1 MQMQEL
7 SQNEIDE
14 RVAVL
19 KRFKTL
25 LVQQRDKFR
34 EYLSVLEKQQT
45 SIEEE
50 NTDALIAHT
59 ELEQQVVS
67 NIAGLQTVIVP
78 MSEMYSAI
86 RSSAPA
92 NETLALESI
101 QKDLAHLQSQ
111 VLAQNE
117 KNRSMLRVHIANI
130 QSQMERI
137 KNPYRGSRSVYAQK
151 QSVGSFVEVQA

>member
-1 MQMQEL
+1 MQEL

-25 LVQQRDKFR
+25 LKQQRDKFR

-45 SIEEE
+45 SITEE

-67 NIAGLQTVIVP
+67 NIAGLQKVIVP
-78 MSEMYSAI
+78 MVEMYSSI
-86 RSSAPA
+86 RCSAPE
-92 NETLALESI
+92 NETRALESI
-101 QKDLAHLQSQ
+101 QQDLDRLQSQ
-111 VLAQNE
+111 ILAQNE
-117 KNRSMLRVHIANI
+117 KNRSLLRIHIADI
-130 QSQMERI
+130 QKQMEHI
-137 KNPYRGSRSVYAQK
+137 KNPYRGNRSVYAQK

>member
-1 MQMQEL
+1 MQKL

-67 NIAGLQTVIVP
+67 NIAGLQKVIVP
-78 MSEMYSAI
+78 MAEMYSAI

-137 KNPYRGSRSVYAQK
+137 KNPYRGNRSVYAQK

>member
-1 MQMQEL
+1 MQGL

-45 SIEEE
+45 SIAEE

-67 NIAGLQTVIVP
+67 NIAGLQKVIVP
-78 MSEMYSAI
+78 MAEMYSSI
-86 RSSAPA
+86 RSSAP
-92 NETLALESI
+92 EHEKRALESI
-101 QKDLAHLQSQ
+101 QKDLDRLQSQ
-111 VLAQNE
+111 ILVQNE
-117 KNRSMLRVHIANI
+117 KNRSMLRVHIAQI
-130 QSQMERI
+130 QTQMKAL
-137 KNPYRGSRSVYAQK
+137 KNPYRGNRSVYAQK
-151 QSVGSFVEVQA
+151 QAVGSFVEVQA

>member
-45 SIEEE
+45 SIEKE

-67 NIAGLQTVIVP
+67 NIAGLQKVIVP

-137 KNPYRGSRSVYAQK
+137 KNPYRGNRSVYAQK

>member
-1 MQMQEL
+1 MQMQKL

-67 NIAGLQTVIVP
+67 NIAGLQKVIVP

-130 QSQMERI
+130 QSQMEHI

>member
-1 MQMQEL
+1 MQEL

-25 LVQQRDKFR
+25 LERQRDKFR

-45 SIEEE
+45 SITEE

-67 NIAGLQTVIVP
+67 NIAGLQKVIVP
-78 MSEMYSAI
+78 MAEMYSSI
-86 RSSAPA
+86 RCSAPE
-92 NETLALESI
+92 NETRALESI
-101 QKDLAHLQSQ
+101 QQDLDRLQSQ
-111 VLAQNE
+111 ILAQNE
-117 KNRSMLRVHIANI
+117 KNRSLLRIHIADI
-130 QSQMERI
+130 QKQMEHI
-137 KNPYRGSRSVYAQK
+137 KNPYRGNRSVYAQK

>member
-1 MQMQEL
+1 MQEL
-7 SQNEIDE
+7 SQNEINE

-25 LVQQRDKFR
+25 LERQRDKFR

-45 SIEEE
+45 SITEE

-67 NIAGLQTVIVP
+67 NIAGLQKVIVP
-78 MSEMYSAI
+78 MAEMYSSI
-86 RSSAPA
+86 RSSAEA
-92 NETLALESI
+92 DETRALESI
-101 QKDLAHLQSQ
+101 QKDLARLQSQ

-130 QSQMERI
+130 KTQMNRI
-137 KNPYRGSRSVYAQK
+137 KNPYRGNRSVYAQK

>member
-1 MQMQEL
+1 MQKL
-7 SQNEIDE
+7 SQNEINE

-25 LVQQRDKFR
+25 LERQRDKFR

-45 SIEEE
+45 SITEE

-67 NIAGLQTVIVP
+67 NIAGLQKVIVP
-78 MSEMYSAI
+78 MAEMYSSI
-86 RSSAPA
+86 RSSAP
-92 NETLALESI
+92 EHEKRALESI
-101 QKDLAHLQSQ
+101 QKDLAYLQSQ

-117 KNRSMLRVHIANI
+117 KNRSLLRVHIADI
-130 QSQMERI
+130 QKQMERI
-137 KNPYRGSRSVYAQK
+137 KNPYRGNRSVYAQK

>member
-1 MQMQEL
+1 MQKL

-34 EYLSVLEKQQT
+34 EYLLVLEKQQS

-67 NIAGLQTVIVP
+67 NIAGLQKVIVP
-78 MSEMYSAI
+78 MAEMYSSI
-86 RSSAPA
+86 RSSAEA
-92 NETLALESI
+92 DETRALESI

-117 KNRSMLRVHIANI
+117 KNRSLLRVHIANI

>member
-1 MQMQEL
+1 MQKL

-67 NIAGLQTVIVP
+67 NIAGLQKVIVP

>member
-1 MQMQEL
+1 MQEL

-34 EYLSVLEKQQT
+34 EYLLVLEKQQT

-67 NIAGLQTVIVP
+67 NIAGLQKVIVP

-117 KNRSMLRVHIANI
+117 KNRNMLRVHIANI
-130 QSQMERI
+130 QTQMNRI
-137 KNPYRGSRSVYAQK
+137 KNPYRGNRSVYAQK

>member
-1 MQMQEL
+1 MQGL

-45 SIEEE
+45 SIAEE

-67 NIAGLQTVIVP
+67 NIAGLQKVIVP
-78 MSEMYSAI
+78 MAEMYSSI
-86 RSSAPA
+86 RSSAS
-92 NETLALESI
+92 EHEKRALESI
-101 QKDLAHLQSQ
+101 QKDLDRLQSQ
-111 VLAQNE
+111 ILVQNE
-117 KNRSMLRVHIANI
+117 KNRSMLRVHIAQI
-130 QSQMERI
+130 QTQMKAL
-137 KNPYRGSRSVYAQK
+137 KNPYRGNRSVYGQK
-151 QSVGSFVEVQA
+151 QAVGSFVEVQA

>member
-1 MQMQEL
+1 MQGL

-45 SIEEE
+45 SITEE

-67 NIAGLQTVIVP
+67 NIAGLQKVIVP
-78 MSEMYSAI
+78 MEEMYSSI
-86 RSSAPA
+86 RSSAP
-92 NETLALESI
+92 EGEKRALESI
-101 QKDLAHLQSQ
+101 QKDLDRLQSQ
-111 VLAQNE
+111 ILVQNE
-117 KNRSMLRVHIANI
+117 KNRSMLRVHIAQI
-130 QSQMERI
+130 QTQMKAL
-137 KNPYRGSRSVYAQK
+137 KNPYRGNRSVYGQK
-151 QSVGSFVEVQA
+151 QAVGSFVEVQA

>member
-1 MQMQEL
+1 MQEL

-25 LVQQRDKFR
+25 LMQQRDKFR

-45 SIEEE
+45 SIAEE

-67 NIAGLQTVIVP
+67 NIAGLQKVIVP
-78 MSEMYSAI
+78 MAEMYSSI
-86 RSSAPA
+86 RSSAHED
-92 NETLALESI
+92 ETRALESI
-101 QKDLAHLQSQ
+101 RNDLARLQSQ
-111 VLAQNE
+111 ILIQNE
-117 KNRSMLRVHIANI
+117 KNRNMLRVHIANI
-130 QSQMERI
+130 QTQMGRI
-137 KNPYRGSRSVYAQK
+137 KNPYRGNRSVYAQK
-151 QSVGSFVEVQA
+151 QAVGSFVEVQA

>member
-1 MQMQEL
+1 MQKL

-67 NIAGLQTVIVP
+67 NIAGLQKVIVP

-86 RSSAPA
+86 RSSAEA
-92 NETLALESI
+92 DETLALESI

>member
-1 MQMQEL
+1 MQKL
-7 SQNEIDE
+7 SQNEINE

-25 LVQQRDKFR
+25 LERQRDKFR

-67 NIAGLQTVIVP
+67 NIAGLQKVIVP
-78 MSEMYSAI
+78 MAEMYSSI
-86 RSSAPA
+86 RSSAPEG
-92 NETLALESI
+92 ETRALESI

-117 KNRSMLRVHIANI
+117 KNRSLLRVHIADI
-130 QSQMERI
+130 QKQMERI
-137 KNPYRGSRSVYAQK
+137 KNPYRGNRSVYAQK

>member
-1 MQMQEL
+1 MQKL
-7 SQNEIDE
+7 SQNEINE

-25 LVQQRDKFR
+25 LERQRDKFR
-34 EYLSVLEKQQT
+34 EYLSVLEKQQR
-45 SIEEE
+45 SITEE

-67 NIAGLQTVIVP
+67 NIAGLQKVIVP
-78 MSEMYSAI
+78 MAEMYSSI
-86 RSSAPA
+86 RSSAP
-92 NETLALESI
+92 EGEKRALESI

-117 KNRSMLRVHIANI
+117 KNRSLLRVHIADI
-130 QSQMERI
+130 QKQMERI
-137 KNPYRGSRSVYAQK
+137 KNPYRGNRSVYAQK

>member
-1 MQMQEL
+1 MQEL

-45 SIEEE
+45 SIAEE

-67 NIAGLQTVIVP
+67 NIAGLQKVIVP
-78 MSEMYSAI
+78 MAEMYSSI

-92 NETLALESI
+92 DETRALESI
-101 QKDLAHLQSQ
+101 RNDLDRLQSQ
-111 VLAQNE
+111 VLVQNE
-117 KNRSMLRVHIANI
+117 KNRSLLRVHIANI
-130 QSQMERI
+130 QMQMNRI
-137 KNPYRGSRSVYAQK
+137 KNPYRGNRSVYAQK

>member
-1 MQMQEL
+1 MQKL

-67 NIAGLQTVIVP
+67 NIAGLQKVIVP

-130 QSQMERI
+130 QSQMEHI

>member
-1 MQMQEL
+1 MQKL

-67 NIAGLQTVIVP
+67 NIAGLQKVIVP

-151 QSVGSFVEVQA
+151 QSVGNFVEVQA

>member
-1 MQMQEL
+1 MQKL

-67 NIAGLQTVIVP
+67 NIAGLQKVIVP
-78 MSEMYSAI
+78 MAEMYSAI